1 LITGADISPDS
12 GLAELYD
19 PAADMFSPTGA
30 FGLYISGEDGLTID
44 AIYTASLLTNGKVLF
59 VGTDANWAFPADAV
73 YDPALGTFSSLIHA
87 PGPHASSAA
96 TQLPDGTVLITGD
109 QLAGGNGDVVA
120 ELYTPATGTFAFT
133 GNMSAGRHQHTAT
146 LLTDGTVL
154 VAGGYRFWPVETASA
169 EIYHPSVLIPAPILY
184 SVSGDSQGQGA
195 ILHASSHQLA
205 SPDNPAV
212 AGEALEI
219 YLIGLADGS
228 VIAPQVAI
236 GGQMAE
242 VLFFGKAPGFS
253 SLNQVNVRVPSGV
266 VPGLAVPVR
275 LAYLGRPSNEVTI
288 GVR

>member
-1 LITGADISPDS
+1 MKAFRATLPRRHD
-12 GLAELYD
+12 
-19 PAADMFSPTGA
+19 AAPRTCLGHA
-30 FGLYISGEDGLTID
+30 
-44 AIYTASLLTNGKVLF
+44 LL
-59 VGTDANWAFPADAV
+59 
-73 YDPALGTFSSLIHA
+73 
-87 PGPHASSAA
+87 PHAFSAA
-96 TQLPDGTVLITGD
+96 APLPDGTVLITGG
-109 QLAGGNGDVVA
+109 QLPGGNGDAGA
-120 ELYTPATGTFAFT
+120 ELYVPTTGAFAIT
-133 GNMSAGRHQHTAT
+133 GSMGAGRHNHTPT

-154 VAGGYRFWPVETASA
+154 IAGGYGLYPGATASG

-219 YLIGLADGS
+219 YLTGLADGS

-275 LAYLGRPSNEVTI
+275 LNYLGRPSNEVTI
-288 GVR
+288 AVR